1 MDNAT
6 VQERQIALI
15 GFIIFF
21 KAIGANGFLHFE
33 MKLLPAITAQF
44 ILPKECCMVIW
55 REYFAKAA
63 YPAGI

>member
-6 VQERQIALI
+6 VQKRQIALI

-33 MKLLPAITAQF
+33 MKLLPAIAAQF
-44 ILPKECCMVIW
+44 ILP
-55 REYFAKAA
+55 REYCIVKCREYCAKAA